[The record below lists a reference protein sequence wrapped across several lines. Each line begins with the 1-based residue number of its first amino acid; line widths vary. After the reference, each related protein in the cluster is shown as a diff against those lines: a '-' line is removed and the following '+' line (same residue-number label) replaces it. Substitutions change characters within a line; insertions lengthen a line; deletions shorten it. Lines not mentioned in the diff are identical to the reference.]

1 MIRCSYCEQALVCKH
16 CNRPYQARGAEAHVA
31 VYQPDMEVHCPM
43 CEQVLVCKQ
52 CGFVYGG
59 EGEEDE

>member
-1 MIRCSYCEQALVCKH
+1 
-16 CNRPYQARGAEAHVA
+16 
-31 VYQPDMEVHCPM
+31 MEVHCPM